1 MEGNS
6 HGGWDDDPQFPSKP
20 DIHGHTSRG
29 RGVCYMI
36 FRTDVFIVLLP
47 NLKVNFYLEEDV

>member
-1 MEGNS
+1 MEDGMTIPNS
-6 HGGWDDDPQFPSKP
+6 QVNQISTDTPAEGEECVSD
-20 DIHGHTSRG
+20 
-29 RGVCYMI
+29 MI